1 MKKVILILMIVTTFV
16 GCSKKDNANDAESKP
31 IKNFTIEILKSTEKG
46 KFEHNEPYSFTAYFF
61 KNGAISH
68 RASNINIGKSILS
81 VPDIQFDGVLISS
94 EEFQYSGGDVET
106 EFLSSLPELN
116 SRMVSYFYRKLQNQ
130 NEVTSNLFAPYALIV
145 TDASVSLETPLF
157 KMGTRQYGY
166 IKRKSISTW
175 NHTLIYTVDNK
186 KHMVAIGLAPGMENY
201 LFLSFSN
208 LLVGERVRYSY

>member
-1 MKKVILILMIVTTFV
+1 MTVATLA
-16 GCSKKDNANDAESKP
+16 GCSKKDNANHDDLQP
-31 IKNFTIEILKSTEKG
+31 VKNFTIEILRSPEKG
-46 KFEHNEPYSFTAYFF
+46 KFEHNEPYNFTAYFF
-61 KNGAISH
+61 KNGALSH
-68 RASNINIGKSILS
+68 KASNINIGKTVLS

-106 EFLSSLPELN
+106 EFLNSLPELN

-130 NEVTSNLFAPYALIV
+130 NEVTNHIFAPYALIV
-145 TDASVSLETPLF
+145 TDASVNLESPLF
-157 KMGTRQYGY
+157 KIGARQYGY
-166 IKRKSISTW
+166 IKRKSTSTW